1 MAQKGARPK
10 GRTPKRIPA
19 TEGNLTVD
27 QWTALRAEYADW
39 LLDPER
45 VGTQQEWALAHKV
58 SEFTVARWKHH
69 PEVQGL
75 LAGWRARKGGEFALA
90 AANMLR
96 LALGDGPQAV
106 AAFKAIA
113 EVMGENAPQK
123 IDVTGRMTLADF
135 LAKGGFTQDETA
147 ARARSH

>member
-1 MAQKGARPK
+1 MAEKKGARPK
-10 GRTPKRIPA
+10 GRTPA
-19 TEGNLTVD
+19 TESNFTAD

-69 PEVQGL
+69 PEVLGL
-75 LAGWRARKGGEFALA
+75 LAGWRARKATDFALA

-106 AAFKAIA
+106 AAFRAVA

-135 LAKGGFTQDETA
+135 LAKGGFTQDDTA
-147 ARARSH
+147 ERARPH